1 MITTELY
8 EEYFGVNTAPEDF
21 IRLEYLALQEIK
33 KIITKEIPDQ
43 EDSIYEDFQ
52 KALLEQVKFFY
63 ENDEVLT
70 MSGKGYSLGKFKEGS
85 VELKNN
91 ETRISPMTYTILLNI
106 GMLYV
111 GLGCKYV

>member
-1 MITTELY
+1 
-8 EEYFGVNTAPEDF
+8 
-21 IRLEYLALQEIK
+21 
-33 KIITKEIPDQ
+33 
-43 EDSIYEDFQ
+43 
-52 KALLEQVKFFY
+52 
-63 ENDEVLT
+63 